1 MDQWPPMNWAAQQE
15 VSGRGTGKASSLCP
29 AAPHPSHYR
38 LSSASCQINGSIGVS
53 KKHSEHNALES
64 SRNCPRLTPS
74 VEKPSSTKAQA
85 SFLPGPFLV
94 AISSFITMAL
104 AENTR
109 TPAICFLSV
118 SASEVKN
125 AFLLF
130 SVLEFAVGILV
141 NALIFLVNFWDLVR
155 RQPLSYCD
163 RVLLSLSLTQL
174 VLHRLLL
181 LKAVQ
186 LTHFQQMKD
195 PLSFSYQTITVLW
208 MITSRAGLWLAT
220 CLSLLYCSKTV
231 RFSHAFLLRAASWV
245 SRKIPQMLLG
255 AVVLSCVCTLLC
267 LWDLFSGSR
276 FSAVMRLLTNNSTEL
291 NLNIAKLRFFHFF
304 LFRSLASIPS
314 FLLFLVSSGEEETRT
329 PVLVF
334 SLGRHMRMMRAKARG
349 ARDPSLEAH
358 ARALR
363 SLVSFLC
370 PYVLSLRAALF
381 SMPLLTPWCNK
392 VGVMVCVGIMAA
404 CPSGHGVILI
414 SGNAKLRSAVDSIL
428 LWAQSSFN
436 VRVGHKADPRM
447 PDLC

>member
-1 MDQWPPMNWAAQQE
+1 PLSLLPELLMHSPWDN
-15 VSGRGTGKASSLCP
+15 SG
-29 AAPHPSHYR
+29 
-38 LSSASCQINGSIGVS
+38 
-53 KKHSEHNALES
+53 
-64 SRNCPRLTPS
+64 SR
-74 VEKPSSTKAQA
+74 
-85 SFLPGPFLV
+85 
-94 AISSFITMAL
+94 
-104 AENTR
+104 
-109 TPAICFLSV
+109 
-118 SASEVKN
+118 N
-125 AFLLF
+125 AFLFF

-141 NALIFLVNFWDLVR
+141 NALIFLVNFRDLVR
-155 RQPLSYCD
+155 RQPLSYCG

-208 MITSRAGLWLAT
+208 MIISRAGLWLAT
-220 CLSLLYCSKTV
+220 CLRLLYCSKTV

-291 NLNIAKLRFFHFF
+291 NLNIAKLHFFHFF

-314 FLLFLVSSGEEETRT
+314 FLPEHH
-329 PVLVF
+329 VLVF

-363 SLVSFLC
+363 SLVSFLW

-381 SMPLLTPWCNK
+381 STPLLTPWRNK